1 MAMRPAS
8 HAAADGSFG
17 RSAGVAAGRAAMLLG
32 VAILIGL
39 LLLNTGDADA
49 PRVTTGTTL
58 DDASSPPVTGDDDE
72 PADASAAAR
81 PPGEVKVLSANATR
95 TEGAAGKVTEKLR
108 VAGYLV
114 VVPPTDAPRQDA
126 TLIHFTPGYEM
137 EAQII
142 AEVLGL
148 PLPSVRPLPTPAPI
162 PDLRDAHVL
171 VLVGPELANAAATTT
186 SAPGAATTTS
196 AAR

>member
-1 MAMRPAS
+1 MRPAS

-32 VAILIGL
+32 TAILIGL
-39 LLLNTGDADA
+39 LLLNTSDAEA
-49 PRVTTGTTL
+49 PRVTTRTSVDGS
-58 DDASSPPVTGDDDE
+58 DATVPGDDEGPVDTV
-72 PADASAAAR
+72 PAAR

-95 TEGAAGKVTEKLR
+95 TEGAAGRVTEKLR
-108 VAGYLV
+108 LAGYL

-126 TLIHFTPGYEM
+126 TVIHFAPGYEV

-142 AEVLGL
+142 AEVLGV

-171 VLVGPELANAAATTT
+171 VMVGPELANPATTT
-186 SAPGAATTTS
+186 TAAAVTTTS
-196 AAR
+196 SAAD

>member
-32 VAILIGL
+32 VAILLGL
-39 LLLNTGDADA
+39 LLLNTSDAEA
-49 PRVTTGTTL
+49 PSVTTRTTF
-58 DDASSPPVTGDDDE
+58 DEASPTVPGDEDEPIDASPT
-72 PADASAAAR
+72 AR

-95 TEGAAGKVTEKLR
+95 TEGAAGRVTEKLR
-108 VAGYLV
+108 LAGYL

-126 TLIHFTPGYEM
+126 TVIHFAPGYEV

-142 AEVLGL
+142 AEVLGV

-171 VLVGPELANAAATTT
+171 VLVGPELANPATTT
-186 SAPGAATTTS
+186 SAPAGATTSTTS
-196 AAR
+196 AAD

>member
-32 VAILIGL
+32 VAVLLGL
-39 LLLNTGDADA
+39 LLLNTGDAEA
-49 PRVTTGTTL
+49 PRLTTRTTI
-58 DDASSPPVTGDDDE
+58 DGSRPTVPGDEDE
-72 PADASAAAR
+72 PLDSAPAAR

-108 VAGYLV
+108 LAGYL

-126 TLIHFTPGYEM
+126 TVVHFTPGYEV

-142 AEVLGL
+142 AEVLGV
-148 PLPSVRPLPTPAPI
+148 PLTSVRPLPTPAPI
-162 PDLRDAHVL
+162 PDLRDSHVL
-171 VLVGPELANAAATTT
+171 VLVGPELANPATTT
-186 SAPGAATTTS
+186 SSAPGATTS
-196 AAR
+196 TTRA